1 MVAAGNGNTDAI
13 NSSPARTEEAITVG
27 ASTFGDE
34 RAEFSNFGSSI
45 DIFAPGMNIL
55 SAWNNYGYQ
64 YSNGTSMAA
73 PHVGGYAAYLL
84 GIDSSLTPASVASTI
99 INGALVG
106 ALTGIREFFYF
117 TLHIYP

>member
-1 MVAAGNGNTDAI
+1 VGAGNAKEDAKNT
-13 NSSPARTEEAITVG
+13 SPARVSEVITVG
-27 ASTFGDE
+27 ASDSND
-34 RAEFSNFGSSI
+34 AIASFSNFGPSV
-45 DIFAPGMNIL
+45 DIFAPGVSIL
-55 SAWNNYGYQ
+55 SAWKYGFKIA
-64 YSNGTSMAA
+64 SGTSAAA
-73 PHVGGYAAYLL
+73 PHVAGYGAYLL